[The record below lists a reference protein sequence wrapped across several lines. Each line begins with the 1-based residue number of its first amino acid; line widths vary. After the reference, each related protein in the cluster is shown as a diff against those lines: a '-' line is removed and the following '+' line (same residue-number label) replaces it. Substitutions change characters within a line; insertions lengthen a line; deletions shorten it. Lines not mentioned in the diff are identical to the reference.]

1 MCLIHALNSFFL
13 SFFRPNHNNNN
24 NITTNNNNNHLNK
37 GFMKGS
43 IIELANG
50 EFKRVE
56 DMRTEDFILSVK
68 NSSKLEL
75 KDSTVV
81 KITPTSNQVIVI
93 TFSFDKN
100 RSQVCVYFTL
110 RPRMFSHFVPSIK
123 RLLLTKTGQTKH
135 WKNAKSIRHNK

>member
-1 MCLIHALNSFFL
+1 
-13 SFFRPNHNNNN
+13 
-24 NITTNNNNNHLNK
+24 
-37 GFMKGS
+37 MKGS

-110 RPRMFSHFVPSIK
+110 RPRMISHFEPSIK

-135 WKNAKSIRHNK
+135 

>member
-1 MCLIHALNSFFL
+1 
-13 SFFRPNHNNNN
+13 
-24 NITTNNNNNHLNK
+24 
-37 GFMKGS
+37 MKGS

-81 KITPTSNQVIVI
+81 KITPTVNQTMII
-93 TFSFDKN
+93 TFSFDNN
-100 RSQVCVYFTL
+100 RSQVSRSILISILTL
-110 RPRMFSHFVPSIK
+110 KQNF
-123 RLLLTKTGQTKH
+123 
-135 WKNAKSIRHNK
+135 